1 MTTFR
6 LSADARSD
14 VLRLVQ
20 SLGFGA
26 VEALEVAAWLCRRV
40 EASASAYL
48 EERGTRA
55 PSASTSELAH
65 LVRLLLAADP
75 SIGLI
80 RTKVSDLSE
89 GVAQQIEVMALRRS
103 EQVPS
108 LRPLASGL
116 RDWAR
121 SALALELL
129 SVLRLCLVEGG
140 AMVPGRH
147 HPNGRQSAGH
157 FEPIVFGRGRGV
169 NVAKLPGGRPADD
182 AEVRLIGHL
191 AVDWLV
197 SAGVQPE
204 AGRDGY
210 SAFSGLVHS
219 VFGWL
224 DIGDKAQHCLRQYW
238 KLTKAGQLSRW

>member
-1 MTTFR
+1 MKAF
-6 LSADARSD
+6 D
-14 VLRLVQ
+14 
-20 SLGFGA
+20 
-26 VEALEVAAWLCRRV
+26 VAAVLCERV

-48 EERGTRA
+48 EERGTPA
-55 PSASTSELAH
+55 PSPSASELAQ

-116 RDWAR
+116 SDWAR
-121 SALALELL
+121 SARALELL

-140 AMVPGRH
+140 AMVLGRH
-147 HPNGRQSAGH
+147 RPSGRQSAGH
-157 FEPIVFGRGRGV
+157 FEPAVFGRGRGV
-169 NVAKLPGGRPADD
+169 SIAKLRGGRPADD
-182 AEVRLIGHL
+182 AEVRLIAHL
-191 AVDWLV
+191 AADWLI
-197 SAGVQPE
+197 STGVQPK
-204 AGRDGY
+204 AGRDGH

-224 DIGDKAQHCLRQYW
+224 NIGDKAQHCLRQYW
-238 KLTKAGQLSRW
+238 KLTKARRLSRW

>member
-1 MTTFR
+1 M
-6 LSADARSD
+6 
-14 VLRLVQ
+14 
-20 SLGFGA
+20 
-26 VEALEVAAWLCRRV
+26 
-40 EASASAYL
+40 ASYL
-48 EERGTRA
+48 EERAVPGRWE
-55 PSASTSELAH
+55 STSELAQ

-108 LRPLASGL
+108 LRPLACGL
-116 RDWAR
+116 RDWAK

-147 HPNGRQSAGH
+147 RPNGRQSAGH
-157 FEPIVFGRGRGV
+157 FEPVVSGRGRGMS
-169 NVAKLPGGRPADD
+169 LPKMQGGRPADD
-182 AEVRLIGHL
+182 AEVRLIAHL
-191 AVDWLV
+191 GVDWLV
-197 SAGVQPE
+197 STGLQPD

-224 DIGDKAQHCLRQYW
+224 DIGSKAQHCLRQYW
-238 KLTKAGQLSRW
+238 AMVKAPGARQS

>member
-1 MTTFR
+1 
-6 LSADARSD
+6 
-14 VLRLVQ
+14 
-20 SLGFGA
+20 
-26 VEALEVAAWLCRRV
+26 VA
-40 EASASAYL
+40 SYL
-48 EERGTRA
+48 EERAVPCRWESIA
-55 PSASTSELAH
+55 ELAQ

-116 RDWAR
+116 SDWAR
-121 SALALELL
+121 SARALELL

-140 AMVPGRH
+140 AMVLGRH
-147 HPNGRQSAGH
+147 RPSGRQSAGH
-157 FEPIVFGRGRGV
+157 FEPVVFGRGRGV
-169 NVAKLPGGRPADD
+169 SVAKLRGGRPADD
-182 AEVRLIGHL
+182 AEVRLIAHL

-197 SAGVQPE
+197 SSGVQPE

-210 SAFSGLVHS
+210 SAFSGLVHD

-224 DIGDKAQHCLRQYW
+224 DVGDKAQHCLRQYW
-238 KLTKAGQLSRW
+238 KLTKARQLSRW